1 MRDPAQALRGF
12 APTHDAFVGID
23 SDGCV
28 FDTMEIKHKECFTPL
43 FIKHFGLQAVAKYA
57 RQTWEFV
64 NLYSRTRGINR
75 YPALSNAL
83 NLLAERPEVASRGV
97 GVPSSDDLDAW
108 MATEPRHT
116 LATLQAEVEANGNDA
131 LRTVLD
137 WSKAVDLAIEDMVH
151 GVPPFPG
158 VRECLSLLRQRADVI
173 VVSQTPVDALQR
185 EWAEHDLAGSV
196 ACIAGQEMG
205 PKKDHLKFAASGKYS
220 SSRILMI
227 GDAPND
233 FTAAKSNHALFFP
246 IIPGAEEQ
254 SWARLLGEGLELFF
268 AGRYSGDYE
277 AELIREF
284 NAALPERPSW

>member
-1 MRDPAQALRGF
+1 MKDPAQALRDF

-28 FDTMEIKHKECFTPL
+28 FDTMEVKHKECFTPL

-83 NLLAERPEVASRGV
+83 NLLSERPEVSARGV
-97 GVPSSDDLDAW
+97 QIPSSDDLDAW
-108 MATEPRHT
+108 MVAEPRHT
-116 LATLQAEVEANGNDA
+116 LTTLRTEVESRGNEA
-131 LRTVLD
+131 LQPVLD
-137 WSKAVDLAIEDMVH
+137 WSLAVDGAIEEMVH

-158 VRECLSLLRQRADVI
+158 VRECLTRLRGRADVMVI
-173 VVSQTPVDALQR
+173 SQTPVAALQR
-185 EWAEHDLAGSV
+185 EWAEHDLAGEV
-196 ACIAGQEMG
+196 AGIAGQEMG
-205 PKKDHLKFAASGKYS
+205 AKKDHLKFATSGKYS
-220 SSRILMI
+220 SSRILMV

-246 IIPGAEEQ
+246 IVPGAEEQ
-254 SWARLLGEGLELFF
+254 SWARLMGEGLDLFF
-268 AGRYSGDYE
+268 NGQYAGDYE

-284 NAALPERPSW
+284 HATLPERPSW